1 MLPLPM
7 WNASAGHI
15 IFSLKSAIKQCD
27 QKKLPIAYKSCPKMI
42 DFDTFAKIV
51 AKGFEKMPKVQ

>member
-42 DFDTFAKIV
+42 DFDTFAKI
-51 AKGFEKMPKVQ
+51 A